1 VAPSEAVADGAH
13 PERRCAWISP
23 PNTRPISSSSCSHS
37 TSRSASLRGASMP
50 SLRPSGGHCHAAG
63 IATPTQEFVKL
74 RGHLNVQGARA
85 LVNGG
90 MVMMD
95 TASYTPLK
103 VIRNRGEETVLV
115 H

>member
-1 VAPSEAVADGAH
+1 VDLAFEHPTYQLIELLPLDQPLRLLARCFHALSPAV
-13 PERRCAWISP
+13 
-23 PNTRPISSSSCSHS
+23 
-37 TSRSASLRGASMP
+37 RGALPRSRDC
-50 SLRPSGGHCHAAG
+50 S
-63 IATPTQEFVKL
+63 PTQEFVKL